1 MREELWSLLKT
12 QIPGLALNGHEAL
25 RLPNTL
31 NVRFPGARGSEVL
44 ASAPG
49 IAASTGSACHAG
61 CESAS
66 AVLLSMGLTADV
78 ALGSIRLSLGRATT
92 PEDVHR
98 AAEALVR
105 AWKLTR
111 R

>member
-1 MREELWSLLKT
+1 
-12 QIPGLALNGHEAL
+12 
-25 RLPNTL
+25 
-31 NVRFPGARGSEVL
+31 
-44 ASAPG
+44 
-49 IAASTGSACHAG
+49 
-61 CESAS
+61 
-66 AVLLSMGLTADV
+66 MGLTADV